1 MFKLKW
7 NRPHFWML
15 CWTKVHSDQEKASSG
30 RNQQQGEVLK
40 ARPLGNWHAY
50 FKHPYYSKIN
60 YFGGPRKSLPNNYL
74 WTIPTMWNTGVQV
87 YMRKVV
93 THYNILTRNMLSVFC
108 IKLAC
113 CKMQQLLQVNCLP
126 HLFISCQNFEEWEY
140 VEVQGK
146 TFFLRTTNSPTD
158 HFPVPTDLHIQYI
171 NQFNKTARPECGNG
185 LNLLLQE
192 ATKLASDWH
201 DVKCCV
207 QWIETP

>member
-60 YFGGPRKSLPNNYL
+60 YSGGPRKSLPNNYL

-113 CKMQQLLQVNCLP
+113 CKMQQSYKLIAYHTYSFHVRILKNGNMWKCKEKPSFSELQTPQQTIFQCP
-126 HLFISCQNFEEWEY
+126 QI
-140 VEVQGK
+140 
-146 TFFLRTTNSPTD
+146 
-158 HFPVPTDLHIQYI
+158 YI
-171 NQFNKTARPECGNG
+171 Y
-185 LNLLLQE
+185 
-192 ATKLASDWH
+192 S
-201 DVKCCV
+201 
-207 QWIETP
+207 I